1 MNFHFLIQLL
11 QYQPLLV
18 FLQSVAAVAAV
29 VADAADAGGAGQTGS
44 PEGDSL
50 VGLIL
55 RASPIA
61 KLVLLL
67 LLGLSI
73 ASWSIIFTKWRMTKR
88 NRELSASFLEIF
100 EKSTKWTELYAN
112 TSSLSENPIKSIFL
126 AAHGELQ
133 KQKRLNTEAIQRVM
147 QSAAIDE
154 ATRME
159 QSLGVLASTASASP
173 FIGLFGTVV
182 GIIIAFQGLSQATT
196 ASIQAVAPGI
206 AEALVATAAGIGAAV
221 PAVLAYNH
229 YVNLIKVM
237 TAEIDSFSLRLLNMI
252 EREAE
257 QVSRNV

>member
-1 MNFHFLIQLL
+1 MSYFFLVQLVL
-11 QYQPLLV
+11 VQLVSSPLLLV
-18 FLQSVAAVAAV
+18 LEQA
-29 VADAADAGGAGQTGS
+29 
-44 PEGDSL
+44 GDSL
-50 VGLIL
+50 PGGTLPNGSLIELIL

-73 ASWSIIFTKWRMTKR
+73 ASWSIIFTKWRLTKR
-88 NRELSASFLEIF
+88 NRELSTAFLQVF
-100 EKSTKWTELYAN
+100 EKSTKWAELYAG
-112 TSSLSENPIKSIFL
+112 TASLSDNPIKSIFL

-147 QSAAIDE
+147 QSASIDE

-159 QSLGVLASTASASP
+159 QSLGVLASTASAAP

-196 ASIQAVAPGI
+196 SSIQAVAPGI
-206 AEALVATAAGIGAAV
+206 AEALIATAAGIGAAV

-237 TAEIDSFSLRLLNMI
+237 TAEMDSFSLRLLNLI
-252 EREAE
+252 EREAD
-257 QVSRNV
+257 QVTRNV

>member
-1 MNFHFLIQLL
+1 MSYFFLVQLVL
-11 QYQPLLV
+11 VQLVSSPLLLV
-18 FLQSVAAVAAV
+18 LEQA
-29 VADAADAGGAGQTGS
+29 
-44 PEGDSL
+44 GDSL
-50 VGLIL
+50 PGGSLPNDSLIGLIL

-73 ASWSIIFTKWRMTKR
+73 ASWSIVFTKWRLTKR
-88 NRELSASFLEIF
+88 NRELATLFLQVF
-100 EKSTKWTELYAN
+100 DKSTKWAELYAN
-112 TSSLSENPIKSIFL
+112 TASLSDNPIKSIFL

-133 KQKRLNTEAIQRVM
+133 KQKRLNTDAIQRVM
-147 QSAAIDE
+147 QSASIDE

-159 QSLGVLASTASASP
+159 QSLGVLASTASAAP

-196 ASIQAVAPGI
+196 SSIQAVAPGI
-206 AEALVATAAGIGAAV
+206 AEALIATAAGIGAAV

-237 TAEIDSFSLRLLNMI
+237 TAEMDSFSLRLLNLI
-252 EREAE
+252 EREAD
-257 QVSRNV
+257 QVTRNV

>member
-1 MNFHFLIQLL
+1 MSYFFLVQLVSS
-11 QYQPLLV
+11 PLLLV
-18 FLQSVAAVAAV
+18 LEQA
-29 VADAADAGGAGQTGS
+29 
-44 PEGDSL
+44 GDSL
-50 VGLIL
+50 SGGSLPDGSLIGLLL

-73 ASWSIIFTKWRMTKR
+73 ASWSIVFTKWRLTKR
-88 NRELSASFLEIF
+88 NRQLSTAFLQIF
-100 EKSTKWTELYAN
+100 EKSTKWAELYAN
-112 TSSLSENPIKSIFL
+112 TSSLSDNPIKSIFL

-133 KQKRLNTEAIQRVM
+133 KQKRLNTDAIQRVM
-147 QSAAIDE
+147 QSASIDE

-159 QSLGVLASTASASP
+159 QSLGVLASTASAAP

-196 ASIQAVAPGI
+196 SSIQAVAPGI
-206 AEALVATAAGIGAAV
+206 AEALIATAAGIGAAV

-237 TAEIDSFSLRLLNMI
+237 TAEMDSFSLRLLNLI
-252 EREAE
+252 EREAD
-257 QVSRNV
+257 QVTRHD

>member
-1 MNFHFLIQLL
+1 MSYFFLVQLVL
-11 QYQPLLV
+11 VQLVSSPLLLV
-18 FLQSVAAVAAV
+18 LEQA
-29 VADAADAGGAGQTGS
+29 
-44 PEGDSL
+44 GDSL
-50 VGLIL
+50 SGGSLPDGSLIGLLL

-73 ASWSIIFTKWRMTKR
+73 ASWSIVFTKWRLTKR
-88 NRELSASFLEIF
+88 NRELSTAFLQIF
-100 EKSTKWTELYAN
+100 EKSTKWAELYAN
-112 TSSLSENPIKSIFL
+112 TSSLSDNPIKSIFL

-133 KQKRLNTEAIQRVM
+133 KQKRLNTDAIQRVM
-147 QSAAIDE
+147 QSASIDE

-159 QSLGVLASTASASP
+159 QSLGVLASTASAAP

-196 ASIQAVAPGI
+196 SSIQAVAPGI
-206 AEALVATAAGIGAAV
+206 AEALIATAAGIGAAV

-237 TAEIDSFSLRLLNMI
+237 TAEMDSFSLRLLNLI
-252 EREAE
+252 EREAD
-257 QVSRNV
+257 QVTRHD

>member
-1 MNFHFLIQLL
+1 MSYFFLVQLVL
-11 QYQPLLV
+11 VQLVSSPLLLV
-18 FLQSVAAVAAV
+18 LEQA
-29 VADAADAGGAGQTGS
+29 
-44 PEGDSL
+44 GDSL
-50 VGLIL
+50 SGGSLPDGSLIGLLL

-73 ASWSIIFTKWRMTKR
+73 ASWSIVFTKWRLTKR
-88 NRELSASFLEIF
+88 NRQLSTAFLQIF
-100 EKSTKWTELYAN
+100 EKSTKWAELYAN
-112 TSSLSENPIKSIFL
+112 TSSLSDNPIKSIFL

-133 KQKRLNTEAIQRVM
+133 KQKRLNTDAIQRVM
-147 QSAAIDE
+147 QSASIDE

-159 QSLGVLASTASASP
+159 QSLGVLASTASAAP

-196 ASIQAVAPGI
+196 SSIQAVAPGI
-206 AEALVATAAGIGAAV
+206 AEALIATAAGIGAAV

-237 TAEIDSFSLRLLNMI
+237 TAEMDSFSLRLLNLI
-252 EREAE
+252 EREAD
-257 QVSRNV
+257 QVTRHD

>member
-1 MNFHFLIQLL
+1 MSYFFLVQLVSS
-11 QYQPLLV
+11 PLLLV
-18 FLQSVAAVAAV
+18 LEQA
-29 VADAADAGGAGQTGS
+29 
-44 PEGDSL
+44 GDSL
-50 VGLIL
+50 SGGSLPDGSLIGLLL

-73 ASWSIIFTKWRMTKR
+73 ASWSIVFTKWRLTKR
-88 NRELSASFLEIF
+88 NRQLSTAFLQIF
-100 EKSTKWTELYAN
+100 EKSTKWAELYAN
-112 TSSLSENPIKSIFL
+112 TSSLSDNPIKSIFL

-133 KQKRLNTEAIQRVM
+133 KQKRLNTDAIQRVM
-147 QSAAIDE
+147 QSASIDE

-159 QSLGVLASTASASP
+159 QSLGVLASTASAAP

-196 ASIQAVAPGI
+196 SSIQAVAPGI
-206 AEALVATAAGIGAAV
+206 AEALIATAAGIGAAV

-237 TAEIDSFSLRLLNMI
+237 TAEMDSFSLRLLNLI
-252 EREAE
+252 EREAD
-257 QVSRNV
+257 QVTRND

>member
-1 MNFHFLIQLL
+1 MSYFFLVQLVL
-11 QYQPLLV
+11 VQLVSSPLLLV
-18 FLQSVAAVAAV
+18 LEQA
-29 VADAADAGGAGQTGS
+29 
-44 PEGDSL
+44 GDSPSGESL
-50 VGLIL
+50 PDGSLIGLLL

-73 ASWSIIFTKWRMTKR
+73 ASWSIVFTKWRLTKR
-88 NRELSASFLEIF
+88 NRELSTAFLQIF
-100 EKSTKWTELYAN
+100 EKSTKWAELYAN
-112 TSSLSENPIKSIFL
+112 TSSLSDNPIKSIFL

-133 KQKRLNTEAIQRVM
+133 KQKRLNTDAIQRVM
-147 QSAAIDE
+147 QSASIDE

-159 QSLGVLASTASASP
+159 QSLGVLASTASAAP

-196 ASIQAVAPGI
+196 SSIQAVAPGI
-206 AEALVATAAGIGAAV
+206 AEALIATAAGIGAAV

-237 TAEIDSFSLRLLNMI
+237 TAEMDSFSLRLLNLI
-252 EREAE
+252 EREAD
-257 QVSRNV
+257 QVTRHD